1 MKTVKDCTDK
11 SCVFCVL
18 IRSGIQ
24 FKTVCCLFECKKLDR
39 DSVYFFSRGM
49 IMELKKCE
57 VCGKSFE
64 FDHTRRKYCSKECF
78 KKGICAMKKE
88 WRKEH
93 LPYQPKV
100 IYCQICG
107 KPVEAELGAVS
118 ISRPKMHEICIIND
132 IVDTIKQGKKLS
144 GTQINRKARLGL
156 TKDEIMEYV
165 NAN

>member
-1 MKTVKDCTDK
+1 MYSVYSFGAVYSSKLYAACLSVKNWTE
-11 SCVFCVL
+11 
-18 IRSGIQ
+18 IQ
-24 FKTVCCLFECKKLDR
+24 FIIFQGE
-39 DSVYFFSRGM
+39 M